1 MDTLKKKLEKLLLLL
16 LFFIQENSSSIVKY
30 RPPFVLRVTFD
41 HKRKSHSLLGWDW
54 EERIKKCDAVLFSLS
69 GTPAGGTHMLPAAL
83 SLKFYSS
90 RTPWKSLVSPQP
102 QLKLTG
108 QVQFQDVVWTS
119 PHSQQT
125 ERQFLQFKLYQYSVC
140 SFDLHLSNPWVSQ
153 LIPSWAEKNKDAV
166 YCSLLKLQH
175 LLMFH
180 LFEFY

>member
-1 MDTLKKKLEKLLLLL
+1 MLKKLKKLLLLL
-16 LFFIQENSSSIVKY
+16 LFLIPVRKFFSTVKY
-30 RPPFVLRVTFD
+30 RSPSVLRVSFD

-54 EERIKKCDAVLFSLS
+54 EERIDKCDPALFFLS
-69 GTPAGGTHMLPAAL
+69 GTLAGGKHILPALL
-83 SLKFYSS
+83 SLKFYRG

-125 ERQFLQFKLYQYSVC
+125 ERQFLQFKLYRYSVC

-153 LIPSWAEKNKDAV
+153 LIPTWAEKKQDAV
-166 YCSLLKLQH
+166 YCSPLKLQH